1 VVISYLSYQ
10 MKRELYYVSSAAARR
25 SDTSAWRRTSK
36 IVDLFRTKSQEKKF
50 VRDLGV
56 YKKTRVTAI
65 KRSKKEREKKKKLCT
80 RYVFDILWRIVYLLY
95 SPTDFVESSRAIRS
109 GKKKN
114 RFRTIDAAIWK
125 FTHIHHWNKKIW
137 GKQNCDR
144 FGCMRIDCALK
155 TKPNYPHPCGLS
167 NSRL

>member
-1 VVISYLSYQ
+1 MVISYLSYQ

-65 KRSKKEREKKKKLCT
+65 KRSKREREKKETMYSICFWYSMTNSLFV
-80 RYVFDILWRIVYLLY
+80 VFSNRFRRVVTCD
-95 SPTDFVESSRAIRS
+95 SF

-137 GKQNCDR
+137 GKKNCDR

>member
-65 KRSKKEREKKKKLCT
+65 KRSKREREKKETMYSICFWYSMTNSLFV
-80 RYVFDILWRIVYLLY
+80 VFSNRFRRVVTCD
-95 SPTDFVESSRAIRS
+95 SF
-109 GKKKN
+109 GKKKTDFGQSMRLFGN
-114 RFRTIDAAIWK
+114 LLTFIIET
-125 FTHIHHWNKKIW
+125 KKIYEEKKMLI
-137 GKQNCDR
+137 GLVA
-144 FGCMRIDCALK
+144 CALIA
-155 TKPNYPHPCGLS
+155 H
-167 NSRL
+167 

>member
-1 VVISYLSYQ
+1 MVISYLSYQ

-65 KRSKKEREKKKKLCT
+65 KRSKREREKKKKLCT

-109 GKKKN
+109 GKKKQISDN
-114 RFRTIDAAIWK
+114 RCGYLEIYSYSSLKQKNMRK
-125 FTHIHHWNKKIW
+125 KKIVI
-137 GKQNCDR
+137 GLVA
-144 FGCMRIDCALK
+144 CALIA
-155 TKPNYPHPCGLS
+155 H
-167 NSRL
+167 

>member
-109 GKKKN
+109 GKKQTDFGQSMRLFGN
-114 RFRTIDAAIWK
+114 LLTFIIET
-125 FTHIHHWNKKIW
+125 KKIYEEKKMLI
-137 GKQNCDR
+137 GLVA
-144 FGCMRIDCALK
+144 CALIA
-155 TKPNYPHPCGLS
+155 H
-167 NSRL
+167 